1 MADEQY
7 DNMVRRAVNIKN
19 ESKGKVS
26 LEEAMSYLKGQN
38 PDMEYFMNRNYDNPY
53 PDEGKE
59 GAENDLLAKQFL
71 VDRYKADA
79 SPELL
84 KIIEAYPID
93 DQLEILGALNKIKQQ
108 SGVAKGGIGMMTDV
122 LQGTDKVLD
131 VLQKGVKGLPSF

>member
-1 MADEQY
+1 MADEIF
-7 DNMVRRAVNIKN
+7 DNKVRQASRIAR
-19 ESKGKVS
+19 ESKGKVKVA
-26 LEEAMSYLKGQN
+26 EAMDYLQGNN

-59 GAENDLLAKQFL
+59 EAENDLLAKQFL

-84 KIIEAYPID
+84 KIIEVYPID
-93 DQLEILGALNKIKQQ
+93 DQLEILGALNKIKQE
-108 SGVAKGGIGMMTDV
+108 SGVAKGGMGMMTDV

-131 VLQKGVKGLPSF
+131 VLQKGVQGLPSF

>member
-1 MADEQY
+1 MADEIF
-7 DNMVRRAVNIKN
+7 DNKVRQASRIAR
-19 ESKGKVS
+19 ESKGKVKVA
-26 LEEAMSYLKGQN
+26 EAMDYLQGNN

-59 GAENDLLAKQFL
+59 EAENDLLAKQFL

-84 KIIEAYPID
+84 KIIEVYPID
-93 DQLEILGALNKIKQQ
+93 DQLEILGALNKIKQE
-108 SGVAKGGIGMMTDV
+108 SGVAKGGMGMMTDV